1 MKKIKSAFFTFSA
14 RYFFERQ
21 VRTKQNNKEKNRRY
35 VTYNMDL
42 VAGGWPLFG
51 ASVGWIKIFFVIQYI
66 LKVILGTI
74 WTLSLVAGLCSEQVL
89 DGSKSETCS
98 IARDLRLGNL
108 YFFNRL

>member
-1 MKKIKSAFFTFSA
+1 MDRNLFCNTVYI
-14 RYFFERQ
+14 EGDPG
-21 VRTKQNNKEKNRRY
+21 
-35 VTYNMDL
+35 YNMDL

-51 ASVGWIKIFFVIQYI
+51 ASVGWIEIFFVIQYI